1 MSRPTWPNSLSIS
14 PEESERAQ
22 TAQEARMSKMIE
34 IDWRPDDR
42 TLRQFGVIALVG
54 FAFLAVLA
62 WWELLIFSFGL
73 GDARPIVAASFATLA
88 GICALFSMVAPRAN
102 LPIYLGLT
110 IISYPIG
117 FVLSYV
123 IMGFLFFVM
132 ITPVGLFF
140 RLTRVDPLQRR
151 FDPNATSYWVDPRP
165 RRGKESY
172 FRQF

>member
-1 MSRPTWPNSLSIS
+1 
-14 PEESERAQ
+14 
-22 TAQEARMSKMIE
+22 MSKMIE

-42 TLRQFGVIALVG
+42 TLRQFGVIALFG
-54 FAFLAVLA
+54 FLFLAVLA
-62 WWELLIFSFGL
+62 WWELFVFSFGL
-73 GDARPIVAASFATLA
+73 GESRPIVAGTFAALA
-88 GICALFSMVAPRAN
+88 GLSAIFSLVAPRAN

-110 IISYPIG
+110 VLSYPIG

-132 ITPVGLFF
+132 ITPAGLFF
-140 RLTRVDPLQRR
+140 RLTGYDSLHRR
-151 FDPNATSYWVDPRP
+151 FDREATTYWTDPRP